1 MYFLW
6 DIMKLYQREFFNL
19 NRLDNIIF
27 PSLIFKAECG
37 LDIEV
42 QQKMLNQSCESWH
55 TIKYPNIMNRSTRGV
70 LESFSTLGWANFKT
84 LNKNLKKMCSNISR
98 TFEMY

>member
-27 PSLIFKAECG
+27 PSLIFK
-37 LDIEV
+37 I
-42 QQKMLNQSCESWH
+42 NQSCESWH

-84 LNKNLKKMCSNISR
+84 LNKN
-98 TFEMY
+98 